1 MEPFEYHGG
10 LCSAG
15 GQDFFTPKFLAG
27 FFTPKVPNLITDFL
41 EHFRNIYPYFQ
52 QLWVLCDNA
61 RKNIFVKKTVALS
74 DNDTHHLDVSTKAP
88 GSHATCHLTDFNETS
103 PV

>member
-52 QLWVLCDNA
+52 QL
-61 RKNIFVKKTVALS
+61 
-74 DNDTHHLDVSTKAP
+74 
-88 GSHATCHLTDFNETS
+88 
-103 PV
+103 